1 MILWALSFLKAPI
14 LIVILI
20 YILNHSVTY
29 VTINSKCLH
38 SLRNLG
44 SRPLFFV
51 EITNNYQDIQKLG
64 NRKMSSEKNYL
75 F

>member
-20 YILNHSVTY
+20 YILNYSVTY

-44 SRPLFFV
+44 IRPLFFV

-64 NRKMSSEKNYL
+64 NRKMSSKKNYL